1 MKYKALVSFAGA
13 VSMAK
18 GEIREISDSP
28 TVDDLLSAKYI
39 APAEEKKKRTVK
51 KGE

>member
-13 VSMAK
+13 ISMAK
-18 GEIREISDSP
+18 GEIREIADSP

-39 APAEEKKKRTVK
+39 EPVEEKKKRTVK

>member
-1 MKYKALVSFAGA
+1 MKYKALVSFVGA

-39 APAEEKKKRTVK
+39 EPVEERKKRTVT

>member
-1 MKYKALVSFAGA
+1 MKYKALVSFVGA

-18 GEIREISDSP
+18 GEIREIADSSIAK
-28 TVDDLLSAKYI
+28 DLLSAKYI
-39 APAEEKKKRTVK
+39 EAVEEKKKRTVT

>member
-1 MKYKALVSFAGA
+1 MKYKALVSFVGA

-18 GEIREISDSP
+18 GEIREIADSSIAK
-28 TVDDLLSAKYI
+28 DLLSAKYI
-39 APAEEKKKRTVK
+39 GAVEEKKKRTVT

>member
-1 MKYKALVSFAGA
+1 MKYKALVSFVGA

-18 GEIREISDSP
+18 GEIREIADSP
-28 TVDDLLSAKYI
+28 TVADLLSANYI
-39 APAEEKKKRTVK
+39 EPVEEKKKRTVK

>member
-1 MKYKALVSFAGA
+1 MKYKVFVFFVG
-13 VSMAK
+13 VISMAK

-39 APAEEKKKRTVK
+39 EPVEEKKKRTVK
-51 KGE
+51 KRE

>member
-39 APAEEKKKRTVK
+39 EPVEEKKKRTVK

>member
-1 MKYKALVSFAGA
+1 MKYKALVSFVGA
-13 VSMAK
+13 ISMAK

-39 APAEEKKKRTVK
+39 EPVNEKRKRTAV

>member
-1 MKYKALVSFAGA
+1 MKYKALVSFVGA

-18 GEIREISDSP
+18 GEIREIADSP
-28 TVDDLLSAKYI
+28 IIDDLLSAKYI
-39 APAEEKKKRTVK
+39 EPVEERKKRTVK

>member
-13 VSMAK
+13 ISMAK

-39 APAEEKKKRTVK
+39 EPVEEKKNRTVK